1 MLWISTNSL
10 SFLFTSWLEQTEISI
25 KCTFFNYINSFVCLC
40 WEGNYLLT
48 MYRVLIAHTRK
59 FLFFSFHYTVL
70 FTFFFICKFNDHR
83 FIRISLSGGSIHSS
97 DHKETFCMQW
107 TKMEHYLI
115 HFACNLIL
123 CHIWWHSLNILFR
136 RKKSILYVL

>member
-10 SFLFTSWLEQTEISI
+10 SFLFISWLEQTEISI

-40 WEGNYLLT
+40 REGNYLLT
-48 MYRVLIAHTRK
+48 MYPMLIAHTRK
-59 FLFFSFHYTVL
+59 FLFFFSLHSLIYL
-70 FTFFFICKFNDHR
+70 FFICKFNDHR
-83 FIRISLSGGSIHSS
+83 FIHISLSVSIHSS
-97 DHKETFCMQW
+97 DHKETFCMQC

-115 HFACNLIL
+115 HFPCNLIL
-123 CHIWWHSLNILFR
+123 CHIWWHSLNILLR